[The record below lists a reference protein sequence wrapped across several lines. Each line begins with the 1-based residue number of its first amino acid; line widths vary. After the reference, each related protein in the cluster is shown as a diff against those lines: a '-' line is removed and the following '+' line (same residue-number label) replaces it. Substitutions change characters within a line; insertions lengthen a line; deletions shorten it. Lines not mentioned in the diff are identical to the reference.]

1 MSTGYKVHSVG
12 KRKIAKARVY
22 MREGSGNITVNHKPL
37 EQYFLRP
44 TSRLIVRQPLEL
56 VEQTNKWDINVNVCG
71 GGLSS
76 QAEATRHGIARTLLK
91 VDPELR
97 STLKKEGFLTR
108 DARKVERKKP
118 GRPKARKSFQFS
130 KR

>member
-1 MSTGYKVHSVG
+1 MIGYKAHSVG
-12 KRKIAKARVY
+12 KRKVAKARVY
-22 MREGSGNITVNHKPL
+22 IKEGTGNIVVNSKPL
-37 EQYFLRP
+37 EEYFLRP

-56 VEQTNKWDINVNVCG
+56 VNQTGKWDINVNVCG

-76 QAEATRHGIARTLLK
+76 QAEATRHGISRTILK
-91 VDPELR
+91 LDPELR
-97 STLKKEGFLTR
+97 ATLKKEGFLTR

-118 GRPKARKSFQFS
+118 GKPKARKSFQFS

>member
-1 MSTGYKVHSVG
+1 MIGYKAQGVG
-12 KRKIAKARVY
+12 KRKIARARVY
-22 MREGSGNITVNHKPL
+22 MKEGTGNIKVNNKPL
-37 EQYFLRP
+37 EEYFLRP

-56 VEQTNKWDINVNVCG
+56 VNQTGKWDINVNVSG

-76 QAEATRHGIARTLLK
+76 QAEATRHGISRTILK
-91 VDPELR
+91 LDPELR
-97 STLKKEGFLTR
+97 SSLKKEGFLTR